1 MNFLDRLKNEILI
14 GDGAMGTLLY
24 SYGKDT
30 CFESLNLSHHEQIE
44 QVHQAY
50 IHAGADIIQ
59 TNTYAANYLKLQ
71 RYGLEDNVKEINSA
85 AVKIAKKAVANKNVN
100 ILGTIGGNRG
110 VKPQAISL
118 EELKRSFREQ
128 LYCLLL
134 EDVDGILLETFYDLE
149 ELETV
154 LQITKKET
162 DIPVI
167 AQLSIHEIGIL
178 QNQISLASAFDR
190 LENLGADVIGLNCRL
205 GPHHMIAS
213 LEQIPLPKNA
223 YLSAYPNASLPSYI
237 DGKFEYKDNAEY
249 FQKSAE
255 EFRKQ
260 GVRLLGGCCGTT
272 PEHIRNFAKVLKE
285 ASPITEKTVATNKT
299 AVDAIF
305 HHSSPPRDY
314 TPLEEIV
321 KTRASVIVELDPPRK
336 LDTTRFFEGAKKLKE
351 EGIDAL
357 TLADNS
363 LASARIS
370 NTAIGTLVKQNI
382 GLRPLVHIACRDRNI
397 IGLQSHLMGLH
408 TLGIHDVLAITGDP
422 ARVGDFPGAS
432 SVYDMTSFDLISM
445 IKQLNEGLSFSG
457 KNLGQK
463 TTFSVSAAFNPNVRQ
478 VEKAVKRLEKKV
490 ACGADYIITQP
501 IYSEQKIIELYE
513 ATKHID
519 IPIYIGLMPL
529 TSSNNAEFLH
539 NEVPGIKID
548 DSIRRTMAQFKDNPE
563 QAAQEGLKIT
573 KSLIDTAANYFNGIY
588 LITPFLRYELSV
600 ELARYTK
607 LRTAALRR
615 TTDATNFIS

>member
-134 EDVDGILLETFYDLE
+134 EEVDGILLETFYDLE

-223 YLSAYPNASLPSYI
+223 YLSAYPNASLPSYV

>member
-85 AVKIAKKAVANKNVN
+85 AVKIAKKAVENKNVN

-134 EDVDGILLETFYDLE
+134 EDLDGILLETFYDLE

-285 ASPITEKTVATNKT
+285 ASPITEKTVATNKP